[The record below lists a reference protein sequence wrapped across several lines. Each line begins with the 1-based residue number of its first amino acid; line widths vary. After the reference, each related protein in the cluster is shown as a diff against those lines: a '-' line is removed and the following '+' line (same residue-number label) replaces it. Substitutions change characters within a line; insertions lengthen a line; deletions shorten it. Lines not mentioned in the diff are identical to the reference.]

1 MAALSMMPPSSSYNK
16 HKWRKNF
23 ASMLSKTHLSRKYD
37 AATVRAA
44 ATEKVVRHRSHPED
58 PSQGVALVSPAT
70 LSSEDLTASQ
80 FASLTGMKVRK
91 LSGESD
97 PYDDEDEDAMDGPLT
112 PDSTHHPS
120 IHPNDDN
127 DEDDDDISINYAF
140 TNHTALPVQH
150 QNAMLYQVPMARS
163 LSTQS
168 EQRRRS
174 HLPQIWDSAFWQ
186 EQSKNAKP
194 ALNPLPLRY
203 YASTSSTSSNRP
215 SSMGSTFSSCSS
227 AHSGTERPIQ
237 KPNNVIHKGRFKIVV
252 GQETAD
258 DEENDEKPAEPEV
271 LEWRRKRACTT

>member
-1 MAALSMMPPSSSYNK
+1 MMAALSTMPPPSSYNK
-16 HKWRKNF
+16 HKWRKSF
-23 ASMLSKTHLSRKYD
+23 ASMLSKTHLSHKYD

-44 ATEKVVRHRSHPED
+44 ATEKVVRHRPQSD
-58 PSQGVALVSPAT
+58 DSSQGVALVSPAT

-97 PYDDEDEDAMDGPLT
+97 PYDDDDDEDAIDGPLT
-112 PDSTHHPS
+112 PNSTHHPS
-120 IHPNDDN
+120 SDPNDDED
-127 DEDDDDISINYAF
+127 DEDDMSANYAF
-140 TNHTALPVQH
+140 TNPTGLLVQH

-186 EQSKNAKP
+186 EQTKNNKP
-194 ALNPLPLRY
+194 GVNPLPLRY

-227 AHSGTERPIQ
+227 AHSTERPLT
-237 KPNNVIHKGRFKIVV
+237 KANNVILKGRFKIVV
-252 GQETAD
+252 GQENAD
-258 DEENDEKPAEPEV
+258 DEENDEKPAEPQV